1 MPSRPTDIAKIV
13 VENDGRLGDVEK
25 KVSIHHEQISV
36 LEKQASNMSALPTT
50 VALMGQK
57 LESLDKSM
65 IREVDGLR
73 EQQKAHQITTA
84 ENMQKGFKEIS
95 EKVDGV
101 VGRVNGVVLVN
112 ARQRGWWDVLQ
123 TAGGILLGLAVIAE
137 AVKACLH

>member
-1 MPSRPTDIAKIV
+1 
-13 VENDGRLGDVEK
+13 
-25 KVSIHHEQISV
+25 

-95 EKVDGV
+95 DKVEGV
-101 VGRVNGVVLVN
+101 VARVNGVVLVN

-123 TAGGILLGLAVIAE
+123 TIGGILLGIAVIAE
-137 AVKACLH
+137 AVKACLHS

>member
-1 MPSRPTDIAKIV
+1 MPAKSNDLEKIV
-13 VENDGRLGDVEK
+13 VDMEGRFSEVEK

-36 LEKQASNMSALPTT
+36 LEKQASNMSAMPTT
-50 VALMGQK
+50 VALLGAEVK
-57 LESLDKSM
+57 SIKESM

-73 EQQKAHQITTA
+73 EQQKAHQNTTA
-84 ENMQKGFKEIS
+84 ENMKHGFKEIS

-101 VGRVNGVVLVN
+101 VSRVNGVVLVN

-123 TAGGILLGLAVIAE
+123 TIGGILLGLAVIAE